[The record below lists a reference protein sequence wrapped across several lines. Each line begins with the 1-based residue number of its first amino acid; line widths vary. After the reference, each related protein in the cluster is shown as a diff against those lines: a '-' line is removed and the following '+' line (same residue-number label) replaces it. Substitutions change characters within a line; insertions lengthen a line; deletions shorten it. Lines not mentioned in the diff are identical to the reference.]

1 MRIFSYI
8 IILIFISLMYS
19 CNSQNETLKV
29 GTNVWPGYEPIYITR
44 EIGKLDQNK
53 VKLVEFG
60 SASQVIRAYR
70 KNLLNGAGLTVDEV
84 IFLKSLGFDPK
95 IVLIADISN
104 GADVLIV
111 KPYIKSLKDLKGK
124 KIGVENTALGAFFL
138 TRILEKAG
146 LNKED
151 IIIVPL
157 EVNQHYK
164 AFIEGK
170 VDAVI
175 TFEPVKTRLLKKGG
189 KILFDS
195 SKIYGEIV
203 DVFIVE
209 DDFINKNEN
218 VVKYFV
224 SSWFE
229 GLNFL
234 KTRPENA
241 FKMIAQREGTSI
253 EEVKKSY
260 EGLILPSREENV
272 KLMASKLKET
282 IALITKILK
291 ERNLIDKNFNF
302 KSEEL
307 IDVRFVKEK

>member
-29 GTNVWPGYEPIYITR
+29 GTNVWPGYEPIYIAR
-44 EIGKLDQNK
+44 EIGKLNQDK

-60 SASQVIRAYR
+60 SSSQVIRAYR

-146 LNKED
+146 LNKKD

-175 TFEPVKTRLLKKGG
+175 TFEAVKTRLLKKGG

-209 DDFINKNEN
+209 EDFIDKNKN

-224 SSWFE
+224 NSWFE

-241 FKMIAQREGTSI
+241 FEMVAQREGISI

-272 KLMASKLKET
+272 KLMTTKLKET

-302 KSEEL
+302 KPEEL